1 MVRKRDA
8 QGLSSSSKR
17 RGQDRSNTRPSRT
30 ARDTSP
36 PRGDSASQSARSVRG
51 GRTASE
57 GRSSRVGGETGSS
70 RDSRLQE
77 SSIRSRRDTRYG
89 SQARTSARPSR
100 REPELDSAQESRD
113 AARQR
118 LQARTATTQQERSLF
133 SDSAQRSSQRPAR
146 AETLMRTARRTA
158 VTNDEPPQ
166 EAASPAT
173 NTRARRGA
181 AQSSRSART
190 EGKRRSQANQTNNML
205 GGEQGIPHNVL
216 KNPMKP
222 TGGKRSD
229 SSGRT
234 GAFARFAGGCSW
246 LWSKSKAL
254 SVALVV
260 LVVIVVAGGVDSLA
274 TMNRIY
280 QGVSVGN
287 IDLSGKTPEEATT
300 LISQEYEPRFNSNAV
315 VFCANEQAAQ
325 RSEEE
330 QQRNESLEEQ
340 ISYEES
346 LSSRDRWTVNASLI
360 GATFDPSA
368 YAKAAYEVGRSDGG
382 FFARLAAQFSGHDI
396 KPTCTF
402 NETSLEALRDE
413 IIDAL
418 GSKMVNFNI
427 EMKDAHAQVTDGH
440 DGYEVS
446 EEWLI
451 DRLNQALLEAEGE
464 SRFII
469 DMHDVVIQIDHDKA
483 QTCADEINASIPCG
497 VNFSYDDK
505 SYFADKNVLAEWIK
519 TEVKQEGDAFAL
531 VPFFDGAKANQK
543 IIQGF
548 GFSYGGSDYL
558 VHFANEGGNVTVST
572 NATGSVPQVSEA
584 IAHLNET
591 FFSSSEKTT
600 AAEVQV
606 VSAQI
611 PESMSFEEA
620 LDYGLIT
627 EISSY
632 TTRYASGAEARNNNI
647 HVAADALNNS
657 ICKAGETWSFL
668 ALAGEATPE
677 KGYQG
682 AGAIIGGE
690 YSDAI
695 GGGICQVATTVF
707 NVVYE
712 AGYSIERRNNHS
724 LYIASYPEGRDAAI
738 AYPDID
744 LVWRNDTESDVLL
757 RMSYTNSSVSATLYG
772 VDPGYEVTTVYG
784 EWEEGEPYRTVVR
797 KDPDYPLGTEF
808 IESSGANGRSIT
820 VVRTVKDRNGN
831 IIQEKEF
838 HSNYQPKNEV
848 KVQGSA
854 EPSSE

>member
-1 MVRKRDA
+1 
-8 QGLSSSSKR
+8 
-17 RGQDRSNTRPSRT
+17 
-30 ARDTSP
+30 
-36 PRGDSASQSARSVRG
+36 
-51 GRTASE
+51 
-57 GRSSRVGGETGSS
+57 
-70 RDSRLQE
+70 
-77 SSIRSRRDTRYG
+77 
-89 SQARTSARPSR
+89 
-100 REPELDSAQESRD
+100 
-113 AARQR
+113 
-118 LQARTATTQQERSLF
+118 
-133 SDSAQRSSQRPAR
+133 
-146 AETLMRTARRTA
+146 
-158 VTNDEPPQ
+158 
-166 EAASPAT
+166 
-173 NTRARRGA
+173 
-181 AQSSRSART
+181 
-190 EGKRRSQANQTNNML
+190 
-205 GGEQGIPHNVL
+205 
-216 KNPMKP
+216 
-222 TGGKRSD
+222 
-229 SSGRT
+229 
-234 GAFARFAGGCSW
+234 
-246 LWSKSKAL
+246 
-254 SVALVV
+254 
-260 LVVIVVAGGVDSLA
+260 
-274 TMNRIY
+274 
-280 QGVSVGN
+280 
-287 IDLSGKTPEEATT
+287 
-300 LISQEYEPRFNSNAV
+300 
-315 VFCANEQAAQ
+315 
-325 RSEEE
+325 
-330 QQRNESLEEQ
+330 
-340 ISYEES
+340 
-346 LSSRDRWTVNASLI
+346 
-360 GATFDPSA
+360 
-368 YAKAAYEVGRSDGG
+368 
-382 FFARLAAQFSGHDI
+382 
-396 KPTCTF
+396 
-402 NETSLEALRDE
+402 
-413 IIDAL
+413 
-418 GSKMVNFNI
+418 MVNFNI

-440 DGYEVS
+440 DGYEMS
-446 EEWLI
+446 EEWLV

-483 QTCADEINASIPCG
+483 QACADEINASIPCG
-497 VNFSYDDK
+497 VNFTYEDK

-519 TEVKQEGDAFAL
+519 TEVKQEGDAFTL
-531 VPFFDGAKANQK
+531 VPLFDGAKANPK

-558 VHFANEGGNVTVST
+558 VHFVNDGGNITVST

-591 FFSSSEKTT
+591 FFSSNEKTT
-600 AAEVQV
+600 AAELQV

-627 EISSY
+627 EIASY

-707 NVVYE
+707 NAVYE
-712 AGYSIERRNNHS
+712 AGYPIERRNNHS

-772 VDPGYEVTTVYG
+772 VAPGYEVTTVYG

-797 KDPDYPLGTEF
+797 KDPDYPIGTEF

-820 VVRTVKDRNGN
+820 IVRTVKDRNGN

>member
-8 QGLSSSSKR
+8 QGSSSSSKR

-89 SQARTSARPSR
+89 SQARTSARPSC

-260 LVVIVVAGGVDSLA
+260 LVAIVVAGGVDSLA

-325 RSEEE
+325 HSEEE

-712 AGYSIERRNNHS
+712 AGYPIERRNNHS